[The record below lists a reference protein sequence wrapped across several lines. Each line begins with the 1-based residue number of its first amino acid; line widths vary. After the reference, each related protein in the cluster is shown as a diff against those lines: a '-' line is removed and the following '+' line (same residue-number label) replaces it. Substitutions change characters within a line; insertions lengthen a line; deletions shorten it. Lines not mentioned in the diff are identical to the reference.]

1 MGMIVDISHTS
12 HAAQRAAIRT
22 SRAPVLFSHSSAYA
36 ICSNP
41 RNVPDDVLLQLKQNR
56 GVIMIT
62 FVPEFINCQKPEDAS
77 LADVADH
84 VEHVGKLIGYEH
96 LGLGADFDGIPH
108 GPQGLED
115 VSKYPD
121 LLKELARRGV
131 TQSELE
137 GIVGR
142 NVFRLLAEVEQVA
155 KTMNGVQPLEDDVK
169 DVFLV

>member
-1 MGMIVDISHTS
+1 MIVDISHTS
-12 HAAQRAAIRT
+12 HDAQRQAIKT
-22 SRAPVLFSHSSAYA
+22 SRAPVLFSHSNVYA
-36 ICSNP
+36 ICDNP

-62 FVPEFINCQKPEDAS
+62 FVPDFIKCKNSQDAT
-77 LADVADH
+77 LLDVADH
-84 VEHVGKLIGYEH
+84 IEHVGKLIGYEH
-96 LGLGADFDGIPH
+96 VGLGADFDGIPY
-108 GPQGLED
+108 GPKGLED

-121 LLKELARRGV
+121 LLGELVRRGI

-142 NVFRLLAEVEQVA
+142 NVFRLLAEVEAVA
-155 KTMNGVQPLEDDVK
+155 KTMDDVQPLEDDVK